1 MLTFNT
7 PIRHLI
13 SVLTLLLG
21 TAASAQSVDVPVPP
35 AWQSFVPWVLYDAP
49 ERNCPFLDGDFS
61 QRRCFWPGRLELSI
75 TETGGRFEQSV
86 ELYAPNLVPLPG
98 EPRQWPTEVL
108 LDGKPT
114 AIIGRGDRPYIF
126 APAGT
131 HRIVGKLRWLRLP
144 DVLRVPDDT
153 GLLALTVNGAIVRSP
168 HRDALGRVWLQA
180 APAEAQGQDTVEV
193 AVFRRMDDAVP
204 FLLETRLDVQVSGQG
219 RELVI
224 GPILP
229 EGFVAHGFDPEVPAR
244 LGADGKLRVQ
254 VQPGRFT
261 LAITARFEGPV
272 AALRAPAM
280 VLGNDGQP
288 AAVDEVWTLSAHPDL
303 RQIEVTGVAQV
314 DPSQTRLPEEWRTL
328 PAWLVRPEDTVTL
341 VERRRGDGAPPPD
354 RLGLERD
361 LWLDAE
367 GGGFTLRDAL
377 SGAVANALRLEMRAP
392 VSLGRVSVSGQDVL
406 ITKGEGGTSA
416 GVELREGQLDLS
428 ADSRLEG
435 TAAGSGLKR
444 RLPAVGWEHDF
455 EGVGATLHL
464 PPGWTLFDASGAD
477 DVQGTWLRRWSLLD
491 LFLLLISVLAITR
504 LNGRVW
510 GALSLVALGLSFP
523 EPDAPHSLWLWVL
536 AGQALVH
543 VLPEG
548 RPAKIARVYFLG
560 SVLVLL
566 GVTLPFLVQ
575 QLRTAQYPVLERS
588 YMQLGEG
595 HGNVVGDLNESGYRE
610 DMVPLPGRPMKANRE
625 EATILSMD
633 KPGAPAPAFEAS
645 AQDEGKAEVQQQDG
659 LTMAKSDYSVLS
671 RSAPQ
676 SPPLGPSKAQRL
688 KLEVDPQAAVQTG
701 PGLPRW
707 SWNRHSIQ
715 WSGPV
720 QRDQSLDLVLLSP
733 AINLVLGV
741 ARVALLALLL
751 LCVLGS
757 LRRGTKASPAA
768 PLSGTPAPSGD
779 PPAPSSD
786 APAEPTTR
794 GPSILERVRLQKWS
808 TMLTIIALSLPTFH
822 SAPASAEEVESP
834 ESADL
839 ALLRERLLA
848 PPACAPHCAD
858 IESLRVVTR
867 AGRLEL
873 ELDVGALAETAIR
886 LPGGPTSFTADHASI
901 DGRPALLAREGE
913 TYWARVPVGRH
924 RIRLEGSLPA
934 RGTVEVPL
942 PQRPRH
948 VEAQTPGYTL
958 VGLDEHGLPQD
969 TLQLVRSVAVDREP
983 GAPVGAGDDPI
994 PLPAFARVERTVT
1007 LGLQWTAET
1016 RVVRASPSGAALVL
1030 QVPLLPG
1037 ESVTTANVE
1046 VKEGRAQVSLGP
1058 SANEVTWTSVLARA
1072 ETLRFE
1078 AAKGQAFT
1086 EVWRVL
1092 AGPIWHTEPEGIAVV
1107 RGQNETG
1114 EVQPEWRPWP
1124 GEVLALKVRRPPPH
1138 DGRTLTIDRAQLS
1151 VTPGHRATDHELQL
1165 SLRSSRGGPFGFNLP
1180 PGAHVQKVMLDGRS
1194 QPVTADAAS
1203 IDVSLAPRAQ
1213 VLTVTWQ
1220 SEAPLSLV
1228 THTPTLDLGGPAVN
1242 LDVVVNVPADRWL
1255 LFAGGVKYGP
1265 AILFWSQL
1273 VMLILVAFALSR
1285 STLTPLRM
1293 GAWLGLSIGI
1303 AQTELFSALVPVA
1316 CLFALGL
1323 RARRAPAGRWL
1334 FNLQQL
1340 ALVGLTLFA
1349 VGVLLASIQHGL
1361 LGLPDMQVSG
1371 NGSYGQ
1377 LLRFFADRTERAI
1390 PTAYFVSVPV
1400 LVYRLLMLVW
1410 ALWLAS
1416 AVLQWARWGFLAF
1429 TTGGMWRGSSAP
1441 APVPKDEG

>member
-1 MLTFNT
+1 MRRTMLILNT
-7 PIRHLI
+7 SIRCLFWAL
-13 SVLTLLLG
+13 SLLVAS
-21 TAASAQSVDVPVPP
+21 TANAQSVNVPVPP

-49 ERNCPFLDGDFS
+49 ERLCPFLDGDLS
-61 QRRCFWPGRLELSI
+61 QRRCLWPGRLELSI
-75 TETGGRFEQSV
+75 TDTGGRFEQSV
-86 ELYAPNLVPLPG
+86 QLYAPKLVPLPG
-98 EPRQWPTEVL
+98 ESRQWPTEVL

-114 AIIGRGDRPYIF
+114 AIIGSGDRPHIF
-126 APAGT
+126 AAAGT
-131 HRIVGKLRWLRLP
+131 HRIVGKLRWQRLP

-153 GLLALTVNGAIVRSP
+153 ALLSLTVNGAILRSP

-204 FLLETRLDVQVSGQG
+204 FLLETRVDVQVSGQG

-229 EGFVAHGFDPEVPAR
+229 EGFVPHAFNPLVPAR
-244 LGADGKLRVQ
+244 LDADGKLRIQ

-303 RQIEVTGVAQV
+303 RQIEVAGVAQV

-341 VERRRGDGAPPPD
+341 VERRRGDSAPPPD
-354 RLGLERD
+354 RLGLKRD

-377 SGAVANALRLEMRAP
+377 SGAVANAWRLEMRAP

-406 ITKGEGGTSA
+406 ITKGEGGASA

-428 ADSRLEG
+428 ADSRLDG
-435 TAAGSGLKR
+435 DAAGSGLKR

-477 DVQGTWLRRWSLLD
+477 DVPGTWLRRWSLLD

-504 LNGRVW
+504 LYGRVW

-523 EPDAPHSLWLWVL
+523 EPEAAHSLWLWVL

-548 RPAKIARVYFLG
+548 RPAKLARIYFLG

-575 QLRTAQYPVLERS
+575 ELRKAQYPVLEHS

-595 HGNVVGDLNESGYRE
+595 PGNVVGGL
-610 DMVPLPGRPMKANRE
+610 RE
-625 EATILSMD
+625 EATILSL
-633 KPGAPAPAFEAS
+633 GEAAAPPPAIEVS
-645 AQDEGKAEVQQQDG
+645 AQDEGNAEVRQQAG
-659 LTMAKSDYSVLS
+659 LTMAKSGYNVLS

-676 SPPLGPSKAQRL
+676 SPPAGPSKAQRL

-707 SWNRHSIQ
+707 SWNQHSIQ

-757 LRRGTKASPAA
+757 LRRGAKASPAA

-786 APAEPTTR
+786 APAQPTTR
-794 GPSILERVRLQKWS
+794 GPSILVRARLPKWS
-808 TMLTIIALSLPTFH
+808 IMLTILVLSLPTFH

-834 ESADL
+834 DSADL

-848 PPACAPHCAD
+848 PPACAPQCAD

-886 LPGGPTSFTADHASI
+886 LPGGPTSFTADHVSI
-901 DGRPALLAREGE
+901 DGRPAVLAREGE
-913 TYWARVPVGRH
+913 TYWAQVPEGRH

-934 RGTVEVPL
+934 RDTVEVPL
-942 PQRPRH
+942 PHRPRH

-969 TLQLVRSVAVDREP
+969 TLQLVRSAGVDRDP
-983 GAPVGAGDDPI
+983 QAPAGVGDDPV

-1016 RVVRASPSGAALVL
+1016 RVVRASPSGAALVV

-1046 VKEGRAQVSLGP
+1046 VKDGRAQVSLGP
-1058 SANEVTWTSVLARA
+1058 SANELTWTSVLAPA

-1078 AAKGQAFT
+1078 ATKGQAFT

-1107 RGQNETG
+1107 RGQNEAG

-1124 GEVLALKVRRPPPH
+1124 GEVLTLKVRRPPPL

-1180 PGAHVQKVMLDGRS
+1180 PGAHVQKVTLDGRS
-1194 QPVTADAAS
+1194 QPVTADAAR

-1220 SEAPLSLV
+1220 SDAPLGLV
-1228 THTPTLDLGGPAVN
+1228 THTPTLDLGVPAVN
-1242 LDVVVNVPADRWL
+1242 LDVVVNVPAERWL

-1265 AILFWSQL
+1265 AILFWSRL

-1293 GAWLGLSIGI
+1293 GAWLGLSLGI
-1303 AQTELFSALVPVA
+1303 AQTELFSALFPVA

-1340 ALVGLTLFA
+1340 ALVGLTLIA

-1429 TTGGMWRGSSAP
+1429 TTGGMWRGSSV
-1441 APVPKDEG
+1441 PVPVDKDEG